1 MTDIKTKRIEVLN
14 QAIKLIPLYGWTEDV
29 VIKLLNNNE
38 IEAKV
43 LFPDGVD
50 QLADLFIE
58 QNIEDLKLAITKF
71 ELPKMKIRERI
82 KSIVMEGFRIFE
94 KNKEAVRQL
103 AGYYLAPTRIARGF
117 QHLANIA
124 SEIWYLAGDNSTD
137 FNYYTKR
144 GLLMGVLSTS
154 FLFWLSDKSTNIKDT
169 EDFVSSRIEDVM
181 KIQLV
186 RKKVESWV
194 PKVLQQN

>member
-1 MTDIKTKRIEVLN
+1 MTDIKTKRIEILN
-14 QAIKLIPLYGWTEDV
+14 QAIKLVPLYGWTEDV
-29 VIKLLNNNE
+29 IIKSLNNNM

-50 QLADLFIE
+50 QFADLFVEI
-58 QNIEDLKLAITKF
+58 NIEDMKSAVLNF
-71 ELPKMKIRERI
+71 ELSKMKIRERV
-82 KSIVMEGFRIFE
+82 KCIVMEGFRIFE

-103 AGYYLAPTRIARGF
+103 AGYYLAPTRVAKGF

-154 FLFWLSDKSTNIKDT
+154 FLFWLNDKSADLKDT
-169 EDFVSSRIEDVM
+169 EDFVASRIEDVM
-181 KIQLV
+181 KIQSV
-186 RKKVESWV
+186 RKKIESWV